1 MNQGGAM
8 RGIAGIG
15 AALLLLG
22 AAPTTM
28 GGWAVIT
35 VKHLPERIEA
45 GRATTIEFTIRQ
57 HGQALMRGMTP
68 RVIVRRNRGGW
79 LSSTIRV
86 RATETRSPGSY
97 AAEFTYPDTG
107 EVLLT
112 IDPNWLSTEVTLL
125 PIPVVAPGAI
135 PVAFRPADAG
145 QALFVAKG
153 CVTCHRKWDDRD
165 LRGRTSIPVG
175 PDLTGRRL
183 AAEYL
188 SVKLA
193 NPALNRVR
201 SNDYVVMPDLKLSA
215 AEISALVSYL
225 TAEPVQSAGR

>member
-1 MNQGGAM
+1 M
-8 RGIAGIG
+8 RGVFGAG

-35 VKHLPERIEA
+35 VRHLPGRIEA
-45 GRATTIEFTIRQ
+45 GRPATIEFTIRQ
-57 HGQALMRGMTP
+57 HGQTLMRGMSP

-79 LSSTIRV
+79 LSPTVRV
-86 RATETRSPGSY
+86 QAREASAPGSY
-97 AAEFTYPDTG
+97 TAEFTYPDTG

-125 PIPVVAPGAI
+125 PIPVVPPGAI
-135 PVAFRPADAG
+135 AVASRPADVG

-165 LRGRTSIPVG
+165 LRGRTSIQVG

-188 SVKLA
+188 TGKLA

-201 SNDYVVMPDLKLSA
+201 SNDYVVMPDLELTA
-215 AEISALVSYL
+215 AEIGALVSYL
-225 TAEPVQSAGR
+225 TAEPVQAAGR